1 MIDEALEVF
10 RKIYDREGEE
20 LVVSKH
26 IPKDGTYILV
36 NIKSGKIIEK
46 LNIFYDKKTKKID
59 GELNQYYDYFRAF
72 DYYSNIID
80 TNKSMEIIGKK
91 IHSNQIYSFFIK
103 KESITLNFYDKEDI
117 TEDDKKKK
125 LTKEMIENYKKNLLN
140 PKEEKYKNDKKKK
153 EIYESIE
160 NKLSPFD
167 KKTGE
172 KIFSWIENNITK
184 PLILEKNKEILKN
197 FSIKIEKNRGNN
209 DYLKIFFIENN
220 LENESEFRE
229 SLELFKNEYR
239 RYIIPNI
246 YNKNDYNQNV
256 KGKVYGL
263 PNNNM
268 TLNSDKPFLLNR
280 TRRVPTPYLVDTDE
294 ILLQYA
300 FYNYLLPEVKQGN
313 YFIYFTENEII
324 PRTYKEGCPSGAK
337 YLLNAR
343 YSKDVGIKNF
353 NVISKDSSEEKI
365 VNLKK
370 ILYRENSKSKIKYA
384 NYDKT
389 MIMETIDKIFYN
401 NSLFDNIFNNI
412 EEIKVKV
419 IELKKLLI
427 NYREGLYKW
436 FYLNDKSEIKKNIK
450 KLYLDSIIVN
460 IKNQYDESLI
470 NEQFNLGFSLEKYFY
485 GKSELMEGI
494 MSVKEI
500 FLNHTLS
507 EEDWEFLNDDEYF
520 WAIGQLLAYINNRRN
535 TKIKNLTF
543 IEQIFFIR
551 DINIFKERVFNII
564 ISYGHLIESKKVKRV
579 VSNINIYQPQEIKK
593 YILLAGFT
601 ADIVLY
607 STDTNKEE
615 EE

>member
-1 MIDEALEVF
+1 LIDEALEVF
-10 RKIYDREGEE
+10 RKIYDKEGEE

-36 NIKSGKIIEK
+36 NIKSGKIMET
-46 LNIFYDKKTKKID
+46 LNISYDKKTKKID
-59 GELNQYYDYFRAF
+59 GELNQYYSYFRAF
-72 DYYSNIID
+72 DYYSNLVD
-80 TNKSMEIIGKK
+80 MNKPMDPKK
-91 IHSNQIYSFFIK
+91 TIHSNQIYSFFIK
-103 KESITLNFYDKEDI
+103 KESIREN
-117 TEDDKKKK
+117 K
-125 LTKEMIENYKKNLLN
+125 LTKAIIEGYKKNLLN
-140 PKEEKYKNDKKKK
+140 PEEKYNSKEGKELYKNVA
-153 EIYESIE
+153 E
-160 NKLSPFD
+160 KLP
-167 KKTGE
+167 
-172 KIFSWIENNITK
+172 
-184 PLILEKNKEILKN
+184 
-197 FSIKIEKNRGNN
+197 KIEKDIVEDIFLWIEDNVNGNLLEN
-209 DYLKIFFIENN
+209 DNKKDYLKIFFVEED
-220 LENESEFRE
+220 LDK
-229 SLELFKNEYR
+229 SLEVFKNEHK
-239 RYIIPNI
+239 RYLIPNI
-246 YNKNDYNQNV
+246 FNSNDYN
-256 KGKVYGL
+256 KKIGETIYGL
-263 PNNNM
+263 SNNNM
-268 TLNSDKPFLLNR
+268 GLNAKKAFLENK
-280 TRRVPTPYLVDTDE
+280 TRRISTPYLVNTDE
-294 ILLQYA
+294 ILLQYV

-324 PRTYKEGCPSGAK
+324 PKTYKEGCPNGAK
-337 YLLNAR
+337 YLLNAS
-343 YSKDVGIKNF
+343 YSKDVDIKNF
-353 NVISKDSSEEKI
+353 NVVSKDSSEEKI

-384 NYDKT
+384 NYDKM
-389 MIMETIDKIFYN
+389 MIMETIDVIFYN

-436 FYLNDKSEIKKNIK
+436 FYLNDKLEIKKNIK

-485 GKSELMEGI
+485 GKSELMEEI
-494 MSVKEI
+494 MNVKEV

-535 TKIKNLTF
+535 IKIKNLTF

-579 VSNINIYQPQEIKK
+579 VSNVNIYQPQEIKK